1 MHPNDRRY
9 ERERDRDR
17 RDRRDR
23 DRRHDSRRDPRRDDR
38 RCCRGGGSF
47 LRRGIAVF
55 GIGAALALV
64 LGLTTN
70 SGPKRPPAPERLDRV
85 SASRLTEH
93 VADNSVVAVALAAE
107 HYVSAQNPELAT
119 QHVSTPTAQVTVTR
133 GGGEGIRL
141 EGVRSR
147 DAHLTE
153 AAARADAVEQA
164 REQIAR
170 QLLSL
175 DPPVTHGPS
184 AKRVADEYL
193 HADRVRVVRPPEDLK
208 AAWAAAKLDPN
219 RVWVEVDADVSPE
232 QLRDLRGA
240 DRAAGLAPYAGGA
253 VALLLAFAAF
263 FRLDAWSKGHLTAF
277 VGIVVAVV
285 TVLGVIAAV
294 YGVHAGP
301 LPFGVD

>member
-23 DRRHDSRRDPRRDDR
+23 DRRGDWRRDTRRDN

-55 GIGAALALV
+55 GVGAALALV

-85 SASRLTEH
+85 STSRLTEH
-93 VADNSVVAVALAAE
+93 VTDNSIVAVALAAE
-107 HYVSAQNPELAT
+107 HFVSAQNPELAT

-133 GGGEGIRL
+133 GGSEGIRL

-153 AAARADAVEQA
+153 AAARGDAVEQA
-164 REQIAR
+164 REQITR
-170 QLLSL
+170 QLLLL
-175 DPPVTHGPS
+175 DPPVTHGPT

-193 HADRVRVVRPPEDLK
+193 HADRVRVVRPPDDLK
-208 AAWAAAKLDPN
+208 AAWVAAKLDPN

-240 DRAAGLAPYAGGA
+240 DRARGLAPYAGGA
-253 VALLLAFAAF
+253 VALMLAFAAF
-263 FRLDAWSKGHLTAF
+263 FRLDAWTKGHLTAAI
-277 VGIVVAVV
+277 GIGVAALVALATLLAVV
-285 TVLGVIAAV
+285 G
-294 YGVHAGP
+294 
-301 LPFGVD
+301 